1 MEEIVDLVTQ
11 QLASFELDKID
22 LDGRCILVT
31 GAGDG
36 IGRAVAL
43 ACARRGAHLLLM
55 GRSEEKLNEVY
66 DQIESQGNHNS
77 IIFPLDRSLAEEKNY
92 QEIAD
97 FIAEEKTALDGLIH
111 CAGILGTL
119 APLAQ
124 CSIEE
129 FEQVLRVNLTS
140 NFLLTK
146 ACIPLLAQSKAGSVV
161 FTSSSVGR
169 KARAFWGSYAVSKFG
184 VEALSQIW
192 ADELFETHN
201 IRVNSVNP
209 GATNTAMRRKAY
221 PGETPSKNPEPDD
234 ITPIFLYL
242 MSSLSETVN
251 GQQLDA
257 KVKN

>member
-1 MEEIVDLVTQ
+1 MKETADSVNQ
-11 QLASFELDKID
+11 QLATFEPDKVE
-22 LDGRCILVT
+22 LEGRCILVT
-31 GAGDG
+31 GAGGG

-66 DQIESQGNHNS
+66 DQIELQGNHNS
-77 IIFPLDRSLAEEKNY
+77 IIFPLDLSLAEEKNY

-97 FIAEEKTALDGLIH
+97 FIAKEKSVLDGLIH
-111 CAGILGTL
+111 CAGTLGTL

-124 CSIEE
+124 CPIEE
-129 FEQVLRVNLTS
+129 FDQVLRVNLTS

-146 ACIPLLAQSKAGSVV
+146 ACIPLLAQSKAASVV

-221 PGETPSKNPEPDD
+221 PGETPTNNPEPDE
-234 ITPIFLYL
+234 ITPIFVYL
-242 MSSLSETVN
+242 MSAMSERIN

-257 KVKN
+257 RVKK